1 MYKQK
6 NKIHLEQS
14 KHFIRWIKR
23 KLIIIITAFMI
34 GISNALYDEDKI
46 GHQNHQHTEQNDK
59 EE

>member
-1 MYKQK
+1 
-6 NKIHLEQS
+6 LEQS